1 MVHAN
6 QTQLRPAWRAELD
19 RLAAFLGY
27 ENPRGFRGD
36 LAHHLHTV
44 AYHYAR
50 LFEEAPALSIPTREA
65 GSLVFT
71 GSDNDPETVATL
83 ADLGVEDP
91 GAVAET
97 IRNRH
102 RGSTRATRSERPRQL
117 LTELSPAMLEAPG
130 RMRPPRQALHRAPPL
145 LP

>member
-6 QTQLRPAWRAELD
+6 QTQLRPAEPAELD
-19 RLAAFLGY
+19 RFAAFLGY

-83 ADLGVEDP
+83 ADLGFED
-91 GAVAET
+91 
-97 IRNRH
+97 
-102 RGSTRATRSERPRQL
+102 RSEERRVGKGGG
-117 LTELSPAMLEAPG
+117 SPG
-130 RMRPPRQALHRAPPL
+130 KSRGW
-145 LP
+145 

>member
-1 MVHAN
+1 MVDDK
-6 QTQLRPAWRAELD
+6 QTQILPAEPAELD
-19 RLAAFLGY
+19 RFAAFLGY

-71 GSDNDPETVATL
+71 GRDHDPETVATL
-83 ADLGVEDP
+83 AALGFEDP
-91 GAVAET
+91 GAVAEP
-97 IRNRH
+97 IRNRPP
-102 RGSTRATRSERPRQL
+102 RST
-117 LTELSPAMLEAPG
+117 
-130 RMRPPRQALHRAPPL
+130 RPPRLDRARPP
-145 LP
+145 PPH